1 MNVLNL
7 KIHELISF
15 FSIFFLQRLYLCRKN
30 PEDSEA
36 CLLAYL
42 YGEIKR
48 DKIHV
53 IGCAACVNSQSPLRN
68 GYPGIPDWTNEQ
80 DELSSVIPQG
90 TEQKCRDPNLWRSIK
105 NGETLPF
112 VQPPGMSADHP
123 PPPTT
128 TPINRS
134 SPS

>member
-1 MNVLNL
+1 M
-7 KIHELISF
+7 
-15 FSIFFLQRLYLCRKN
+15 KN

-36 CLLAYL
+36 CCLAYL

-48 DKIHV
+48 DKTHV
-53 IGCAACVNSQSPLRN
+53 IGCAACVNSQSPPRN
-68 GYPGIPDWTNEQ
+68 GYPGIPDWANEQ

-112 VQPPGMSADHP
+112 AQPPGMSADP
-123 PPPTT
+123 PP

>member
-1 MNVLNL
+1 MNL
-7 KIHELISF
+7 KIHELIRF
-15 FSIFFLQRLYLCRKN
+15 FLLFFLQRLYLRMKN

-36 CLLAYL
+36 CCLAYL

-48 DKIHV
+48 DKTHV
-53 IGCAACVNSQSPLRN
+53 IGCAACVNSQSPPRN
-68 GYPGIPDWTNEQ
+68 GYPGIPDWANEQ

-112 VQPPGMSADHP
+112 AQPPGMSADP
-123 PPPTT
+123 PP

>member
-7 KIHELISF
+7 KIRELISF
-15 FSIFFLQRLYLCRKN
+15 FLPFFFLQRLYLRRKN

-36 CLLAYL
+36 CCLAYL

-53 IGCAACVNSQSPLRN
+53 IGCAACVNSQSPPIN
-68 GYPGIPDWTNEQ
+68 GYPGIPDWTKEK

-90 TEQKCRDPNLWRSIK
+90 TEQKCRDPTSGDLLKMGRLSLLHN
-105 NGETLPF
+105 
-112 VQPPGMSADHP
+112 PPECQRTHP
-123 PPPTT
+123 P

>member
-1 MNVLNL
+1 M
-7 KIHELISF
+7 
-15 FSIFFLQRLYLCRKN
+15 YLRRKN

-36 CLLAYL
+36 CCLAYL

-53 IGCAACVNSQSPLRN
+53 IGCAACVNSQSPPIN

-90 TEQKCRDPNLWRSIK
+90 TEKKCRDPNLWRSIK
-105 NGETLPF
+105 NGETLPLA
-112 VQPPGMSADHP
+112 QPPGMSADLP
-123 PPPTT
+123 PP